1 MNCIIVDDEPLA
13 LALLEQY
20 LQKVPFLKLAGKC
33 SSAAEAL
40 DVLQKERI
48 DLMFVDIQM
57 PDLTGLQLVKSL
69 PNKPLVVFTTAYQQ
83 HAIEGFEIDALD
95 YLVKPFPFD
104 RFLKAAN
111 KAQEQFLLRRQV
123 ASAMASVEEDVLFVK
138 TEYQVVRV
146 NIPEIQFI
154 EGLKDYIKIW
164 NGPKPV
170 LTLQSLRAIEEK
182 LPSHFMRVHKSFIVN
197 LKKIDSVQRNFI
209 VIGQREIPVGNTFR
223 EAFMAYI
230 EKRNI

>member
-1 MNCIIVDDEPLA
+1 MNCLIADDEPLA

-20 LQKVPFLKLAGKC
+20 VQKVPFLKL
-33 SSAAEAL
+33 SARCTNGAEAL
-40 DVLQKERI
+40 ALLQAEKIDV
-48 DLMFVDIQM
+48 MFIDIQM
-57 PDLTGLQLVKSL
+57 PDLTGLELVRSL
-69 PNKPLVVFTTAYQQ
+69 THKPLVVFTTAYQE
-83 HAIEGFEIDALD
+83 HALEGFETDAID
-95 YLVKPFPFD
+95 YLVKPFPFE

-123 ASAMASVEEDVLFVK
+123 ASAMAAAEEDVLFVK

-146 NIPEIQFI
+146 NIPDISFI

-164 NGPKPV
+164 NGPKPI

-182 LPSHFMRVHKSFIVN
+182 LPSYFMRVHKSFIVN

-209 VIGQREIPVGNTFR
+209 VIGEREIPVGNTFR
-223 EAFMAYI
+223 EAFVAYI